1 MKSINLIIDIIVG
14 VFIGGWLLMAYM
26 AHFTG
31 Q

>member
-14 VFIGGWLLMAYM
+14 VFVGGWLLLVYM
-26 AHFTG
+26 ANFMG